1 MTPENGEVRSV
12 DGTTIRWREEGE
24 GPPLVLVPGGLG
36 GEDAFAPLTRL
47 LGRRLRCVTIGR
59 RRKGFSN
66 DGPSYSYEREYEDVL
81 AALDAVGPPRLLFGH
96 SSGAICA
103 LGAASLAGVHR
114 LVLVEPPL
122 PLTGPLVMPEDI
134 AEIDELLDRGDVE
147 QAVVIGLRR
156 GVRMS
161 PAALEARRTGP
172 DWPATL
178 TRGAAWLREFP
189 ELNRLPLGAEHY
201 RTIDVPTLL
210 VWGTATPEH
219 HREAVEALA
228 EAMPN
233 ARVVSFEGYGHD
245 VATAAAEQF
254 APVLCEFLLSAA

>member
-1 MTPENGEVRSV
+1 VRSA
-12 DGTTIRWREEGE
+12 DGATIRWREEGA

-36 GEDAFAPLTRL
+36 GEDAFDPLTQL
-47 LGRRLRCVTIGR
+47 IAPRLRCVTIGR
-59 RRKGFSN
+59 RRKGFSD
-66 DGPSYSYEREYEDVL
+66 DGRSYSYEREYEDIV

-103 LGAASLAGVHR
+103 LGAASLAGVDR

-122 PLTGPLVMPEDI
+122 PLTGPLVMPEDVE
-134 AEIDELLDRGDVE
+134 AIDELLDRGDVE
-147 QAVVIGLRR
+147 EAVLLGLRR

-161 PAALEARRTGP
+161 PAALEARRKGP
-172 DWPATL
+172 DWPATV

-189 ELNRLPLGAEHY
+189 ELNRLPLGAEDY
-201 RTIDVPTLL
+201 RAIEAPTLL
-210 VWGTATPEH
+210 VWGTATPIH

-233 ARVVSFEGYGHD
+233 ARVVAFEGYGHD

-254 APVLCEFLLSAA
+254 APVLLDFLLSAT